1 MQTTVIDGTT
11 IGLAAALIGG
21 AGTIGYCFGFVRAHR
36 RRRTPL
42 QIPVTAAVPPARP
55 GLPVRSQG
63 FQATQREVFALY
75 EIAQTLGSSLRLT
88 DVLDLVVTKIAL
100 LVPFRTCVVYQQMK
114 EGGLH
119 ARYVAGANAG
129 SLRGRRTPPGEG
141 ITGWVAQ
148 NRMSALS
155 ETPALDLEGSGID
168 PVPYG
173 SVAAFP
179 LLHRDELLGVITLF
193 FPATSPCDDDHRRV
207 MDIVARL
214 LSGAMH
220 EGRLAEG
227 EEGDNGL
234 VDPVTH
240 LPSEKHLGQAFEK
253 AVLHCQQSGQPLGLV
268 EMDLDDF
275 TAINEQAGR
284 EAGDRF
290 LMEVGRVLR
299 SHLRERDVLVRLEED
314 RFGALLPGTGFAA
327 AALLTERL
335 QQAVDSFALKLEDGA
350 AVYAGLSVG
359 IALYPADGETI
370 EELMQRASLNR
381 TRNKHG
387 RKLAR
392 AASPNVVPF
401 RSAR

>member
-1 MQTTVIDGTT
+1 VIDATT
-11 IGLAAALIGG
+11 IWLAAALIGG
-21 AGTIGYCFGFVRAHR
+21 AGTIGYFFGFVRGHR
-36 RRRTPL
+36 RRRTS
-42 QIPVTAAVPPARP
+42 QETTDTAAPQARP
-55 GLPVRSQG
+55 GAPVRPQDL
-63 FQATQREVFALY
+63 QATQREVFALY

-100 LVPFRTCVVYQQMK
+100 LVPFRTCVVYEQLQ

-119 ARYVAGANAG
+119 ARYVSGANAA
-129 SLRGRRTPPGEG
+129 SLRGRRMPAGEG

-155 ETPALDLEGSGID
+155 ETPALDLEGTGID

-173 SVAAFP
+173 TVAAFP
-179 LLHRDELLGVITLF
+179 LLHREALLGVITLF
-193 FPATSPCDDDHRRV
+193 FPATAPCLDDHRRV
-207 MDIVARL
+207 MELVARL

-220 EGRLAEG
+220 EGRLAQS
-227 EEGDNGL
+227 EEGSNGL

-240 LPSEKHLGQAFEK
+240 LPSERHLGLAFEK
-253 AVLHCQQSGQPLGLV
+253 AVLQCQQSGQPLGLV

-275 TAINEQAGR
+275 TAINEHAGR

-299 SHLRERDVLVRLEED
+299 SHMRERDVLVRLEED
-314 RFGALLPGTGFAA
+314 RYGALLPGTGFAA

-335 QQAVDSFALKLEDGA
+335 QQAVDGFALKLEDGA

-359 IALYPADGETI
+359 IALYPADGETL
-370 EELMQRASLNR
+370 EALMQRAALNR